1 LCQPLPLVSLP
12 LTSLRTT
19 DLRNYLLLVQ
29 LALIEMEEI
38 ASTHWE
44 KTSLV
49 GYRHHSSALTHAF
62 TERRFFPQ
70 SHPNHEKLLGDS
82 DVDKNHL

>member
-1 LCQPLPLVSLP
+1 MPTTALSLP
-12 LTSLRTT
+12 ASDLTISIDIRTT

-70 SHPNHEKLLGDS
+70 SHPK
-82 DVDKNHL
+82 